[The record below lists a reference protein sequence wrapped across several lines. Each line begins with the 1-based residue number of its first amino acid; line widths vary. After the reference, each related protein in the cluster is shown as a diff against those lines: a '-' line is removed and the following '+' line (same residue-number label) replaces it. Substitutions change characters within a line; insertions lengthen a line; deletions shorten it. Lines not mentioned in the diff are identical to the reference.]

1 MPSWV
6 ESPAA
11 LAIAV
16 VATVVAT
23 ALSLFN
29 IIKHAKNYNSPRTQK
44 YIFRILGVIPVYA
57 VCSCVSV
64 IAPSVA
70 VVFLTLRDV
79 YEAFVVYSF
88 FTLILEYAGGDY
100 NCTERIK
107 HLPPVPH
114 PPPLCCL
121 PAVRRDAHLLRL
133 TKQGVVQFVVLKP
146 IMAALSLAALAGG
159 KYYSTG
165 WQVTLLLVY
174 NTTYSIAL
182 YCLLLFYLAIRT
194 LLTPFQPVQK
204 FFAVKGELH
213 IPQILHELLRLLL

>member
-1 MPSWV
+1 MYN
-6 ESPAA
+6 
-11 LAIAV
+11 IA
-16 VATVVAT
+16 
-23 ALSLFN
+23 
-29 IIKHAKNYNSPRTQK
+29 KHAIHYNSPRTQK

-57 VCSCVSV
+57 VCSCISL
-64 IAPSVA
+64 IAPPAA

-121 PAVRRDAHLLRL
+121 PPVRRDAHLLRL
-133 TKQGVVQFVVLKP
+133 SKQGVLQFVVVKP
-146 IMAALSLAALAGG
+146 VMAVLSLAALAAGQ
-159 KYYSTG
+159 YYSPG
-165 WQVTLLLVY
+165 WQVTLILIY

-182 YCLLLFYLAIRT
+182 YCLLFFYLAIRS
-194 LLTPFQPVQK
+194 LLTPFQPVRK
-204 FFAVKGELH
+204 FFAVKGE
-213 IPQILHELLRLLL
+213 